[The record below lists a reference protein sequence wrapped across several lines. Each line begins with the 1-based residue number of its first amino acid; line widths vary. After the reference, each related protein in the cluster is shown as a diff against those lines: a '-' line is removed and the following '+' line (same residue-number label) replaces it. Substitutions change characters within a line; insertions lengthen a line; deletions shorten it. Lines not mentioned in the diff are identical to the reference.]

1 MSLPEHVK
9 GKDCHTL
16 DTSTGKMSGW
26 GREGCTAGAY
36 GNKTRNTD
44 PHVIKDDTL
53 KML

>member
-26 GREGCTAGAY
+26 GRERGALLEY
-36 GNKTRNTD
+36 M
-44 PHVIKDDTL
+44 VIKDETL
-53 KML
+53 EYKGV